1 MKTIEQALA
10 YSFTAPGGSDRMA
23 LAVFLPEDQLK
34 KLDFSVREG
43 HEGKHDPL
51 AWTEEVVKE
60 ELTNIIAFGFQ
71 MAIEVD
77 VMSAY
82 DNLDAAMFLAWVL
95 DVDLD
100 PAFKTIEGSGV
111 SGITAYKVL
120 AAHFGL
126 PNPLGDDTGMEDK
139 YRPSVG
145 KLMSMLM
152 GTAGFGGSGL
162 AGLAEAMQA
171 AADMPP
177 TPGCDCPACTAKL
190 ARLASEEKP
199 TLH

>member
-10 YSFTAPGGSDRMA
+10 YEFRAPGGNDRMA
-23 LAVFLPEDQLK
+23 LALFVPEDQLN

-51 AWTEEVVKE
+51 AWTEEAVKE
-60 ELTNIIAFGFQ
+60 ELTNSIAFGFQ

-77 VMSAY
+77 VLSAY

-111 SGITAYKVL
+111 SGITAYKAL

-139 YRPSVG
+139 YQPSVG
-145 KLMSMLM
+145 KLMSMLL
-152 GTAGFGGSGL
+152 GSAELGALRENL
-162 AGLAEAMQA
+162 ADALQA
-171 AADMPP
+171 VADMPP
-177 TPGCDCPACTAKL
+177 TPGCACPACRTKR

>member
-10 YSFTAPGGSDRMA
+10 YDFRAPGGSDRRA
-23 LAVFLPEDQLK
+23 LAVFLPEDQLR
-34 KLDFSVREG
+34 KLDFSVRAG
-43 HEGKHDPL
+43 QEGKHKPL

-60 ELTNIIAFGFQ
+60 ELTNSIAFGFQ
-71 MAIEVD
+71 MATEVE
-77 VMSAY
+77 VLSAY

-111 SGITAYKVL
+111 SGITAYKAL

-145 KLMSMLM
+145 KLMSMLL
-152 GTAGFGGSGL
+152 GTAGLDGSEL
-162 AGLAEAMQA
+162 ASLAEAMQA

-177 TPGCDCPACTAKL
+177 TPGCDCPACTAKR
-190 ARLASEEKP
+190 AKGVSA
-199 TLH
+199 TVH

>member
-10 YSFTAPGGSDRMA
+10 YTFTAPGGSDRRTLA
-23 LAVFLPEDQLK
+23 LFVPEDQLK
-34 KLDFSVREG
+34 KLDFSVRVG
-43 HEGKHDPL
+43 QEGKHKPL
-51 AWTEEVVKE
+51 AWTEEAVKE
-60 ELTNIIAFGFQ
+60 QLRDCVAFGFQ
-71 MAIEVD
+71 MATEVD
-77 VMSAY
+77 VVSAY

-95 DVDLD
+95 DVELD
-100 PAFKTIEGSGV
+100 PAFKSPTGSGI
-111 SGITAYKVL
+111 SGITAYKAL

-139 YRPSVG
+139 YRPSAG
-145 KLMSMLM
+145 KLMSMLL
-152 GTAGFGGSGL
+152 GSAGFGGSGL

-171 AADMPP
+171 VADMPP
-177 TPGCDCPACTAKL
+177 TPGCACPACKTKL

>member
-10 YSFTAPGGSDRMA
+10 YEFRAPGGSDRMA

-34 KLDFSVREG
+34 KLDFSVRAG
-43 HEGKHDPL
+43 QEGKHKPL
-51 AWTEEVVKE
+51 AWTEEVVKAQ
-60 ELTNIIAFGFQ
+60 LRDCVAFGFQ
-71 MAIEVD
+71 LATEVE
-77 VMSAY
+77 VLSAY
-82 DNLDAAMFLAWVL
+82 DNLEAALFLAWVL
-95 DVDLD
+95 DVEFD
-100 PAFKTIEGSGV
+100 PAFKSPEGSGI
-111 SGITAYKVL
+111 SGITAYKAI

-145 KLMSMLM
+145 KLMSMLL
-152 GTAGFGGSGL
+152 GTARLDGAS
-162 AGLAEAMQA
+162 LAEAMQA

-190 ARLASEEKP
+190 AKGVSA
-199 TLH
+199 TVH

>member
-10 YSFTAPGGSDRMA
+10 YEFRAPGGSDRMA

-60 ELTNIIAFGFQ
+60 ELTNSIAFGFQ
-71 MAIEVD
+71 MATEVE
-77 VMSAY
+77 VLSAY
-82 DNLDAAMFLAWVL
+82 DNLEAALFLAWVL
-95 DVDLD
+95 DVEFD
-100 PAFKTIEGSGV
+100 PTFKSPEGSGI

-126 PNPLGDDTGMEDK
+126 PNPLGDDTGTEEK
-139 YRPSVG
+139 YLPSAG
-145 KLMSMLM
+145 KLMDQLL
-152 GTAGFGGSGL
+152 GSTELGAL
-162 AGLAEAMQA
+162 RESLAEALQA
-171 AADMPP
+171 VADMPP
-177 TPGCDCPACTAKL
+177 TPGCDCPACRTKR

>member
-23 LAVFLPEDQLK
+23 LALFVPEDQLK

-60 ELTNIIAFGFQ
+60 ELTNSIAFGFQ
-71 MAIEVD
+71 MAIEVE
-77 VMSAY
+77 VLTAY
-82 DNLDAAMFLAWVL
+82 DNLEAALFLAWVL
-95 DVDLD
+95 DVEFD
-100 PAFKTIEGSGV
+100 PAFKSPTGSGI
-111 SGITAYKVL
+111 SGITAYKAL

-126 PNPLGDDTGMEDK
+126 PNPLGDDTGMEEK
-139 YRPSVG
+139 YRPSAG
-145 KLMSMLM
+145 KLMSMLL
-152 GTAGFGGSGL
+152 GTADLGAS
-162 AGLAEAMQA
+162 LAEAMQA

-190 ARLASEEKP
+190 AKGVSA
-199 TLH
+199 TVH

>member
-10 YSFTAPGGSDRMA
+10 YEFRAPFGSDRRA
-23 LAVFLPEDQLK
+23 LASFVPEDQLK

-43 HEGKHDPL
+43 HEGKHKPL

-60 ELTNIIAFGFQ
+60 ELTNFIAFGFQ
-71 MAIEVD
+71 MATEVE
-77 VMSAY
+77 VLSAY
-82 DNLDAAMFLAWVL
+82 DNLEAALFLAWVL
-95 DVDLD
+95 DVEFD
-100 PAFKTIEGSGV
+100 PAFKSPTGSGI
-111 SGITAYKVL
+111 SGITAYKAL

-139 YRPSVG
+139 YRPSAG
-145 KLMSMLM
+145 KLMSMLL
-152 GTAGFGGSGL
+152 GTVNPEGSGL

-190 ARLASEEKP
+190 AKGVSA
-199 TLH
+199 TVH

>member
-10 YSFTAPGGSDRMA
+10 YSFTAPGGSDRKT
-23 LAVFLPEDQLK
+23 LAIFLPEDQLDK
-34 KLDFSVREG
+34 VGFQVSEG
-43 HEGKHDPL
+43 QEGKHKPL
-51 AWTEEVVKE
+51 DWTEEAMKALLRDCV
-60 ELTNIIAFGFQ
+60 AFGFQ
-71 MAIEVD
+71 MAVEVD
-77 VMSAY
+77 VVSAY
-82 DNLDAAMFLAWVL
+82 DNLEAALFLAWVL

-100 PAFKTIEGSGV
+100 PAFKSPSGSGV
-111 SGITAYKVL
+111 SGITAYKAL

-139 YRPSVG
+139 YRPSAD
-145 KLMSMLM
+145 KLMSMLL
-152 GTAGFGGSGL
+152 GTAGL

-190 ARLASEEKP
+190 ARLASKEKP